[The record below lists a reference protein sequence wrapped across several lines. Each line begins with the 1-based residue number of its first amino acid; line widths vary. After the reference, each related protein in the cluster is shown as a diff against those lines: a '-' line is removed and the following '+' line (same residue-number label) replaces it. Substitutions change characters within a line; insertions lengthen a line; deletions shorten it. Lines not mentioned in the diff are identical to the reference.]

1 LSDTR
6 SQQQRGSTP
15 ESKSDRWVSIVLSV
29 LLHGALAGALVFGW
43 WTYHQ
48 KTQAVTP
55 TLAIEAT
62 VVDSKSVE
70 GATTPAPQP
79 RAPTPPPP
87 APPPPAPPPP
97 QPQPPPPVEDTGPPE
112 PTPDELAQRAQKE
125 KDQQQAK
132 EKAEQEAQQK
142 AEEQAAAQAAEQKR
156 QADEQKR
163 QAQQKAEAERKAK
176 EEAQQK
182 AEAAKVA
189 AQKKLEDDK
198 RKAQQAQ
205 ELAQSEADLKRSLA
219 AEEHAN
225 AVRSSGA
232 LASWE
237 AQLKAR
243 IERAWLRPPS
253 ARAGI
258 VCELDVTQVPGGE
271 VTNVK
276 LGSCNGDQA
285 VRDSIVAAVYRASP
299 LPPPPDPSL
308 FEREL
313 QITFSPTD

>member
-1 LSDTR
+1 M
-6 SQQQRGSTP
+6 
-15 ESKSDRWVSIVLSV
+15 SIALSV
-29 LLHGALAGALVFGW
+29 VLHGALAGALIFGW

-62 VVDSKSVE
+62 VVDSRSVK
-70 GATTPAPQP
+70 GATTPVPQP
-79 RAPTPPPP
+79 PAPTP
-87 APPPPAPPPP
+87 PPPPAPPPP

-112 PTPDELAQRAQKE
+112 PTPEELAQRAQKE
-125 KDQQQAK
+125 KEQQEAK
-132 EKAEQEAQQK
+132 EKSEQEAQQK
-142 AEEQAAAQAAEQKR
+142 ADELAAEQKR
-156 QADEQKR
+156 QAEEQKR
-163 QAQQKAEAERKAK
+163 QAQEKAEAERKAK
-176 EEAQQK
+176 EEALK
-182 AEAAKVA
+182 KAAEAKAA

-198 RKAQQAQ
+198 RKAQEAQ
-205 ELAQSEADLKRSLA
+205 QLAQSEADLKRSLA

>member
-1 LSDTR
+1 
-6 SQQQRGSTP
+6 
-15 ESKSDRWVSIVLSV
+15 VSIALSV
-29 LLHGALAGALVFGW
+29 VLHGALAGALIFGW

-62 VVDSKSVE
+62 VVDSRSVK
-70 GATTPAPQP
+70 GATTPVPQP
-79 RAPTPPPP
+79 PAPTP
-87 APPPPAPPPP
+87 PPPPAPPPP

-112 PTPDELAQRAQKE
+112 PTPEELAQRAQKE
-125 KDQQQAK
+125 KEQQEAK
-132 EKAEQEAQQK
+132 EKSEQEAQQK
-142 AEEQAAAQAAEQKR
+142 ADELAAEQKR
-156 QADEQKR
+156 QAEEQKR
-163 QAQQKAEAERKAK
+163 QAQEKAEAERKAK
-176 EEAQQK
+176 EEAQK
-182 AEAAKVA
+182 KAAEAKAA

-198 RKAQQAQ
+198 RKAQEAQ
-205 ELAQSEADLKRSLA
+205 QLAQSEADLKRSLA

>member
-1 LSDTR
+1 
-6 SQQQRGSTP
+6 
-15 ESKSDRWVSIVLSV
+15 VSIALSV
-29 LLHGALAGALVFGW
+29 VLHGALAGALIFGW

-62 VVDSKSVE
+62 VVDSKSVK
-70 GATTPAPQP
+70 GATTPVPQP
-79 RAPTPPPP
+79 PAPTP
-87 APPPPAPPPP
+87 PPPPAPPPP

-112 PTPDELAQRAQKE
+112 PTPEELAQRAQKE
-125 KDQQQAK
+125 KEQQEAK
-132 EKAEQEAQQK
+132 EKAAQEAQQK
-142 AEEQAAAQAAEQKR
+142 ADEQAAEQKR
-156 QADEQKR
+156 QADEQKRLADEQKR

-176 EEAQQK
+176 EEAQKK
-182 AEAAKVA
+182 AEEAKLA

-198 RKAQQAQ
+198 RKAQEAQ